1 MGGGFFH
8 SFKLDFLGRLSN
20 IIAVQVVFV
29 FAAVALI
36 LFYPQRETGVNFN
49 ELESRFKSIG
59 ERIAAI
65 DTQNRLDNNG
75 AKNELTDFFESFGEF
90 LQVDVYRYQR
100 DQDLVKVFEYNA
112 GSEVAPA
119 VAPDHL
125 PVLLDRHLTDH
136 ACGIWSD
143 GPIPVSLCTDYAS
156 FCYPFKITDSS
167 AMVMMAA
174 MEHDLLV
181 SSKSGLQYALFLL
194 FLVATLV
201 ALMTM
206 YLISN
211 KFKEPLQRLRL
222 GLEKTACGDLYCM
235 VDTPEDPELH
245 SISTSF
251 NAMSQ
256 TLWDDRQKLN
266 QMNRLLQKAYI
277 DQARVHLFLATLI
290 DSSPCCIVAVSLEGE
305 VVIFNNKAAEV
316 FGCEAADVIGK
327 NVAGLFATDL
337 DRSSTESAE
346 HWDESGREVV
356 CRRHDGSMFP
366 AYLVAKSLADENGQC
381 AAHLLI
387 LLDISESKNFQDMMV
402 RVDRYYSRGEM
413 LGDIAHE
420 INNYLAVISG
430 SVELIPIF
438 MRKGKED
445 KIGARLELMKTTVDK
460 IVRFTDGLMDTNPDE
475 AHFEDA
481 DLNQIIHNLL
491 AFLKPQNRFDDA
503 VIDTDLS
510 SDIPLVQLDI
520 GQIQQ
525 VLVNLI
531 TNAVDAVSEPKGEG
545 RITLKTTL
553 QGQGDDTSVRFE
565 VADNGPGVPAENED
579 LLFKR
584 SFTTKRKGHGLG
596 LVTCRKLMD
605 VHNGCVGYA
614 RDDATRFHFE
624 LPVKHREGVATDSAS
639 PAEPLTAGA

>member
-1 MGGGFFH
+1 
-8 SFKLDFLGRLSN
+8 
-20 IIAVQVVFV
+20 
-29 FAAVALI
+29 
-36 LFYPQRETGVNFN
+36 
-49 ELESRFKSIG
+49 
-59 ERIAAI
+59 
-65 DTQNRLDNNG
+65 
-75 AKNELTDFFESFGEF
+75 
-90 LQVDVYRYQR
+90 
-100 DQDLVKVFEYNA
+100 
-112 GSEVAPA
+112 
-119 VAPDHL
+119 
-125 PVLLDRHLTDH
+125 
-136 ACGIWSD
+136 
-143 GPIPVSLCTDYAS
+143 
-156 FCYPFKITDSS
+156 
-167 AMVMMAA
+167 
-174 MEHDLLV
+174 
-181 SSKSGLQYALFLL
+181 
-194 FLVATLV
+194 
-201 ALMTM
+201 
-206 YLISN
+206 
-211 KFKEPLQRLRL
+211 
-222 GLEKTACGDLYCM
+222 
-235 VDTPEDPELH
+235 
-245 SISTSF
+245 
-251 NAMSQ
+251 
-256 TLWDDRQKLN
+256 
-266 QMNRLLQKAYI
+266 
-277 DQARVHLFLATLI
+277 
-290 DSSPCCIVAVSLEGE
+290 
-305 VVIFNNKAAEV
+305 
-316 FGCEAADVIGK
+316 
-327 NVAGLFATDL
+327 
-337 DRSSTESAE
+337 
-346 HWDESGREVV
+346 
-356 CRRHDGSMFP
+356 
-366 AYLVAKSLADENGQC
+366 
-381 AAHLLI
+381 
-387 LLDISESKNFQDMMV
+387 MV